1 MPKEAGKLTRPQCK
15 TKAKPSMNCGFYHAK
30 YTFTG
35 TTREGEEKTISG
47 SASGEKF
54 YTFREEEDDTI
65 NWTYLE
71 VVVERLD

>member
-1 MPKEAGKLTRPQCK
+1 MCPECA
-15 TKAKPSMNCGFYHAK
+15 TKAKPSMNYGFYWAK

-35 TTREGEEKTISG
+35 TTREGEEKIISG
-47 SASGEKF
+47 IARGEQF

-71 VVVERLD
+71 VEVENN